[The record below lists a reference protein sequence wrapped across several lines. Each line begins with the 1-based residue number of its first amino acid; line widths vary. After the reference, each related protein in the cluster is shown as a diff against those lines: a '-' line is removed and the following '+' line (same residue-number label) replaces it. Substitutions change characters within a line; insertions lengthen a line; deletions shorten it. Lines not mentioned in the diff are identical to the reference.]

1 MKRIWFLLRVA
12 TINVVVLV
20 ALVAGIEVY
29 FRATASPANLDPGG
43 NMIWQRFHPYV
54 MFHSLPT
61 VYTGWVDRYTGEN
74 IGANVT
80 TNGLGFRDAREF
92 STTETYEKSPGE
104 RVVLFTGGST
114 AWGVGA
120 SGDDKTVASRL
131 EAYLNE
137 AQDEVTYTVI
147 NMAMGSWIAYQQ
159 FIGLDLWGRQFDP
172 DWVVVLDGAN
182 DATVVCASSQGV
194 GNPMYTAVM
203 RAYVDGYLGTQ
214 LQPPFYRGWFENE
227 LIRFSAA
234 YRELTG
240 KKVVPNTL
248 HIDEAKSD
256 AFLQRVAIEPLSARE
271 SFSHTAFY
279 VKSQRAVADLFDG
292 TKTLF
297 AFQPF
302 PNPSHLEFP
311 WTEPGIDDPEIVK
324 RDHMA
329 LVDSGILALPEGLQ
343 CGQEAFLSHPV
354 VYYQKVLLATAL
366 EDLVQDLREN
376 GKDAYY
382 TNTGPWFPADPDE
395 RKSYFIDAVH
405 LKDSGMD
412 IVAKGLAE
420 HVLKADGF

>member
-1 MKRIWFLLRVA
+1 MKRAWFVLRVFG
-12 TINVVVLV
+12 INIAVLV
-20 ALVAGIEVY
+20 LLIAGVEAY

-61 VYTGWVDRYTGEN
+61 RYTNWVDRYTGET
-74 IGANVT
+74 IEADVS
-80 TNGLGFRDAREF
+80 TNSLGFRDDREF
-92 STTETYEKSPGE
+92 SLTLPYEKGADE

-120 SGDDKTVASRL
+120 TGDDRTVAARL
-131 EAYLNE
+131 EFHLNA
-137 AQDEVTYTVI
+137 AQSDIRYTVV

-214 LQPPFYRGWFENE
+214 LQPPFYRGWLENE
-227 LIRFSAA
+227 LIRYSAA

-240 KKVVPNTL
+240 RKVVPNTL
-248 HIDEAKSD
+248 QIDEAKSD

-279 VKSQRAVADLFDG
+279 VKSQRAVSTLFDDAA
-292 TKTLF
+292 TLF

-302 PNPSHLEFP
+302 PNPSDQEFP
-311 WTEPGIDDPEIVK
+311 WTAPGTSNPDIVK
-324 RDHMA
+324 RDHMEQ
-329 LVDSGILALPEGLQ
+329 VRIGIEALPDDLQ
-343 CGQEAFLSHPV
+343 CGQEAFLSKPI
-354 VYYQKVLLATAL
+354 VYFQKVLLATAL
-366 EDLVQDLREN
+366 EDLVASLTSE
-376 GKDAYY
+376 GEPAYFV
-382 TNTGPWFPADPDE
+382 NTGPWFPAEADA
-395 RKSYFIDAVH
+395 RKAHFIDAVH

-420 HVLKADGF
+420 QLLQADGF